1 MEISLNLPIEVY
13 VALIAFSGVLIS
25 AAISWVISR
34 RKIESEI
41 RGIRLEMQSSYA
53 NKLQERRLDVYPLLH
68 TSIIEFVKDIQARTT
83 SFEHL
88 EALYESVSEWD
99 SKNSI
104 LLGAHSRYVLYR
116 FERALHNIVKKGEA
130 AFKNRIVSS
139 EQRKKLIRRCFE
151 VDLALKSDL
160 GVFEIEFAEPGKRF
174 ASYLEMPEELD
185 RREESDTL
193 D

>member
-1 MEISLNLPIEVY
+1 MEVSLNLPTEVY

-25 AAISWVISR
+25 AVISWAISR

-41 RGIRLEMQSSYA
+41 RGIRLEMQSGYA
-53 NKLQERRLDVYPLLH
+53 DKLQERRLEVYPLLH
-68 TSIIEFVKDIQARTT
+68 GSIIEFVKDIQARTT

-88 EALYESVSEWD
+88 EALYELVREWD

-104 LLGAHSRYVLYR
+104 VLGAHSRYVVYR
-116 FERALHNIVKKGEA
+116 FERALHNMVKKGEV
-130 AFKNRIVSS
+130 AFQNRIVSS
-139 EQRKKLIRRCFE
+139 EQRKRLIRRCFE

-160 GVFEIEFAEPGKRF
+160 GVFEIEFAQPGKRF

-185 RREESDTL
+185 QQEESDTL